1 MNVPAATTDATS
13 PPEAP
18 DDLVADTD
26 EGERSPRSGLSR
38 GRLIVLVAALIALG
52 LALAVV
58 VALVAGVLVVGG
70 GPVSAQVPVV
80 SCGGGGGLSERVR
93 WDQSPVVTSSL
104 RVPAGATAIRATS
117 ASRAARA

>member
-1 MNVPAATTDATS
+1 MAV
-13 PPEAP
+13 
-18 DDLVADTD
+18 
-26 EGERSPRSGLSR
+26 SR
-38 GRLIVLVAALIALG
+38 RVS
-52 LALAVV
+52 ALAVV

-104 RVPAGATAIRATS
+104 RVPAGATVRTFGTVRNVGGWPWGAVGR
-117 ASRAARA
+117 